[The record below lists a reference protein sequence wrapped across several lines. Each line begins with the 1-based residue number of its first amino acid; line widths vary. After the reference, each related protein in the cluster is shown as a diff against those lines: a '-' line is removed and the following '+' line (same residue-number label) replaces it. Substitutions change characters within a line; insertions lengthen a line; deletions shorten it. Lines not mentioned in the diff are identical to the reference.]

1 MKRNFEIGRQPS
13 NTKLGE
19 RRVHTVRC
27 RGGFIK
33 FRALR
38 LDHGNYC
45 WPGEAVTKKTRI
57 LGVVYNATSN
67 ELVRTNTLV
76 KGSIVQIDATPFK
89 NWYKRHYGVVIGR
102 TKTAGAK
109 RQTKGAEKGKVVKK
123 AKTEEKGKKDEKK
136 KEEKKETK
144 PETKK
149 AEPKK
154 AETKKP
160 EVKKAEAKKPEAKK
174 PEAKKPEAKK
184 APVAVDTKKTEV
196 KRTEKKSAKSD
207 KKAGKM
213 QVEGKTEKKR
223 PPITKKG
230 KLIKKRRRPTSSTM
244 LRKWRLRNKSRVLET
259 TLADQFTKGRLYAK
273 ISSRPGQVGHADG
286 YILEGDELA
295 FYVKKLNLKKKK

>member
-1 MKRNFEIGRQPS
+1 MKRNFEIGRQPA

-33 FRALR
+33 YRALK

-89 NWYKRHYGVVIGR
+89 NWYKRHYGVLIGKAKQAAHKR
-102 TKTAGAK
+102 PVKGADKTKTK
-109 RQTKGAEKGKVVKK
+109 KQKV
-123 AKTEEKGKKDEKK
+123 D
-136 KEEKKETK
+136 EKKETK
-144 PETKK
+144 KPESKKETKVEPKKAEPKKAETKKAETKK

-160 EVKKAEAKKPEAKK
+160 VTEAKKGDTKQAEKKQAEKK
-174 PEAKKPEAKK
+174 PAAGKKE
-184 APVAVDTKKTEV
+184 
-196 KRTEKKSAKSD
+196 EKKSAKKD
-207 KKAGKM
+207 M
-213 QVEGKTEKKR
+213 QVEGKTTTKR
-223 PPITKKG
+223 PPINKKG
-230 KLIKKRRRPTSSTM
+230 KIIKKRKRPTSNTM
-244 LRKWRLRNKSRVLET
+244 LRKWRLRNKSRVLEA

-273 ISSRPGQVGHADG
+273 IASRPGQVGHADG
-286 YILEGDELA
+286 YILEGEELA
-295 FYVKKLNLKKKK
+295 FYVKKMNLKKKK